1 MPTIPDG
8 SCELEVAQLQAQTVA
23 TLRRRLSQALGQLA
37 ALRSENAQLREQYE
51 ALDDAIIDVIGH
63 STRDDVTG
71 AGNQVVVMAY
81 YQALSAA
88 RDAAYRALTQDSD
101 KPALS
106 PRRIEYQ
113 TEESEFPF
121 GEFDNGRHWRGQAEG
136 LLDDPICGAG
146 ASEVQS

>member
-88 RDAAYRALTQDSD
+88 RDAAYRALTQDRRQARAI
-101 KPALS
+101 PA
-106 PRRIEYQ
+106 PHRI
-113 TEESEFPF
+113 P
-121 GEFDNGRHWRGQAEG
+121 DRGVG
-136 LLDDPICGAG
+136 VSLWGI
-146 ASEVQS
+146 